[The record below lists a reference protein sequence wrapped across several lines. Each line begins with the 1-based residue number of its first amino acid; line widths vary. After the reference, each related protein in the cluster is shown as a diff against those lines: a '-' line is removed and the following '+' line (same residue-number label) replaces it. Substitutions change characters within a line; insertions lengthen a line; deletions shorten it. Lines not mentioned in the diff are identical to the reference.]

1 MDKLLSGLNGIFGF
15 LLLVVVLLAVVFGLG
30 MQAWKTQRAQVQNS
44 YTLDYQEIRANDAQ
58 NIKYYKMNDK
68 EAK

>member
-44 YTLDYQEIRANDAQ
+44 YTLDYQKIQANDSQ
-58 NIKYYKMNDK
+58 NIKYYKINNK

>member
-15 LLLVVVLLAVVFGLG
+15 FLLVVVLLAVVFGLG
-30 MQAWKTQRAQVQNS
+30 MQAWKTQKVQVQKS
-44 YTLDYQEIRANDAQ
+44 YTLDYQKIQANDSQ
-58 NIKYYKMNDK
+58 NIRYYKMNDK